1 MKIDILKF
9 IKFEELS
16 ATERERLKKRLQARK
31 DLLNEALKV
40 VDDGLKKLAAAPP
53 KAAKAPKRKK

>member
-16 ATERERLKKRLQARK
+16 AAERERLKKRLQTRK
-31 DLLNEALKV
+31 DMLNEALKV
-40 VDDGLKKLAAAPP
+40 VDESLKKLEAAP
-53 KAAKAPKRKK
+53 KAATAAKRKK